1 MAILKEGSAGDEVRD
16 MQMRLNELGAAPRL
30 VVDGQFGPATRSAL
44 SAFQERANL
53 RRHDGDLDPMTQA
66 ALKFG
71 GTLPEMR
78 VMDYAQLPDVFETI
92 PDNFARLLEHL
103 NRMKSLI
110 TRLDAQVSK
119 NRAAVQAMMDRNRPI
134 WGDLAHRYEVISHLQ
149 KEFREVLL
157 DDPHRA
163 EQIAMECVK
172 RNGEAQKLYNLAFEL
187 QSDTNDALKT
197 LQVYS
202 ATMAKEMTRQAD
214 ELAKLL
220 KN

>member
-1 MAILKEGSAGDEVRD
+1 MAILKEGSAGSEVRD
-16 MQMRLNELGAAPRL
+16 VQRRLNELGAAPAL
-30 VVDGQFGPATRSAL
+30 VVDGQFGRMTRCAL
-44 SAFQERANL
+44 STFQERANL
-53 RRHDGDLDPMTQA
+53 TRRDGELDPMTRA

-71 GTLPEMR
+71 GALPEMT
-78 VMDYAQLPDVFETI
+78 VMDYAHLPDVFENI
-92 PDNFARLLEHL
+92 PDNFARLLDHL
-103 NRMKSLI
+103 NRMKSLV

-134 WGDLAHRYEVISHLQ
+134 WGDLAHRYEVISRLQ

-172 RNGEAQKLYNLAFEL
+172 RNGEAQKLFNLAFEL

-202 ATMAKEMTRQAD
+202 ATMAREMTRQAD
-214 ELAKLL
+214 QLAKLL
-220 KN
+220 KS